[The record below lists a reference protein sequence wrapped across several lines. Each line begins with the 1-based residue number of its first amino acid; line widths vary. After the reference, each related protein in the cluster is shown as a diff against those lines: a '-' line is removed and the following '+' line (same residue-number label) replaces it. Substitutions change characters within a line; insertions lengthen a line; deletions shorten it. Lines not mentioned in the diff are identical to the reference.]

1 MGSHTPARCSPW
13 DLLSHGNDRRK
24 RFLLTGECDAL
35 LRSGDGDRV
44 YAASRHA
51 PSSAVLT
58 FPWRRLGNGLKTF
71 VGLPK
76 KSATISFLLNILL
89 REWQIPHRARYDG
102 GLSG

>member
-1 MGSHTPARCSPW
+1 MATIVENVSCSRGNATPYCALGMGTASTRRLDAR
-13 DLLSHGNDRRK
+13 K
-24 RFLLTGECDAL
+24 M
-35 LRSGDGDRV
+35 
-44 YAASRHA
+44 
-51 PSSAVLT
+51 AVLT
-58 FPWRRLGNGLKTF
+58 FPWRQLGNGLKTF